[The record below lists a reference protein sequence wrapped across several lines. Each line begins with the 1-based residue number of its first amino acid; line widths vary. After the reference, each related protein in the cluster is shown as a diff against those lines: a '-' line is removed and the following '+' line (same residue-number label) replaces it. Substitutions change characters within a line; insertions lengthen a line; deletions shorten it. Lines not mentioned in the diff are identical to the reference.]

1 MRRLLCL
8 GSIAL
13 LIGVPGVGAAD
24 EYPPSCLGS
33 GTTIRGTYGSETIYG
48 TNNRDTIS
56 ALAGDDSVH
65 ALAGED
71 RVCGGPGADI
81 ISDGYGRDEIDGGD
95 GFDTLY
101 LCPDGAA
108 DTSRN
113 VERLVQ
119 TSLGCR

>member
-1 MRRLLCL
+1 MRKESVMRRLLFL

-24 EYPPSCLGS
+24 DYLQRCLGS
-33 GTTIRGTYGSETIYG
+33 GTTIRGTYAGETIYG

-56 ALAGDDSVH
+56 ALSGDDSVH

-71 RVCGGPGADI
+71 RVC
-81 ISDGYGRDEIDGGD
+81 

-113 VERLVQ
+113 VERVVE